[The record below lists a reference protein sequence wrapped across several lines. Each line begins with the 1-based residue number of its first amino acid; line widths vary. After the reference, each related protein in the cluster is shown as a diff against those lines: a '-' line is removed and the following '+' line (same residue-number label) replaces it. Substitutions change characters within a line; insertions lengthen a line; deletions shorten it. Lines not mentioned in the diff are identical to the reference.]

1 MQKPEIDRSTWI
13 RLAMFAGT
21 LLLLLIF
28 MPRPD
33 RLRLN
38 YDLNRPWENSQLL
51 APFDFPV
58 YRDSLEKKAMVDS
71 INAHFIPVFTLDQ
84 TPLTRITAA
93 VNSAA
98 DLSATERRA
107 VLTVL
112 ERIYRSGVVESDI
125 AGRIVSGS
133 LSDIYISRPD
143 GTTSLVS
150 AKSMKSSRRA
160 YEFFDSV
167 FSSATPTL
175 MQHLRHLGLG
185 AMMLPNYIQDRD
197 ASSRRLT
204 ELLQPIEA
212 GLGVIQKG
220 EKIIDRGE
228 IVTPEVMRILHSYER
243 AMEEQR
249 DRTSSTSDFNI
260 GLGQFLY
267 VAGLLTLLY
276 IFLLIYRPA
285 VFQSWRK
292 VLCILSLM
300 AAFVIFAV
308 ILSDTFA
315 SGLYVVPFAIMPI
328 LLVVFFDTAVAL
340 FVFLLEALLCATLAS
355 FPLEFIFLQTS
366 AGVTAAFSMREL
378 SRRSQLLRTAM
389 FIFLAYVV
397 SYAAVEL
404 MQVAS
409 LSSFS
414 WRLVGA
420 FAINMVLISFA
431 YILIFICE
439 KIFGFTSVVTL
450 VELADINNPVLREL
464 SEECPG
470 TFQHSMAVSNLAAD
484 AARRIGANVQLVRA
498 GALYHDIGK
507 TRNPAFFTENQH
519 GVNPHSTLD
528 PRQSAGII
536 IRHVT
541 DGIKIAEKYKLPQ
554 VIKDMI
560 LQHHGK
566 STARYFLTTCQNQH
580 PGEEIDPAP
589 FTYPGPNPRSAEA
602 SLLMMADVVEAAS
615 RSLPDHSPEAI
626 SALVNR
632 LIDGQVEAGLHKDSP
647 LSFRDVS
654 IIKQA
659 FIDRLRTMY
668 HVRIAYPDR
677 KKS

>member
-1 MQKPEIDRSTWI
+1 MQKPDINRSTWI
-13 RLAMFAGT
+13 TLAMFAGT
-21 LLLLLIF
+21 LLVLVLF

-38 YDLNRPWENSQLL
+38 YDLNRPWENNQLL

-58 YRDSLEKKAMVDS
+58 YRDSLEKKTMIDS
-71 INAHFIPVFTLDQ
+71 INAHFVPVFSIDQ
-84 TPLTRITAA
+84 TPLTRITASLNA
-93 VNSAA
+93 S
-98 DLSATERRA
+98 DRFSPTERRA
-107 VLTVL
+107 VIAAL
-112 ERIYRSGVVESDI
+112 ERLYRSGIVESDI
-125 AGRIVSGS
+125 ANRIVNGQ
-133 LSDIYISRPD
+133 LSDIFLTRSD
-143 GTTSLVS
+143 GSTTLIP
-150 AKSMKSSRRA
+150 AKSMRSSRRA
-160 YEFFDSV
+160 YEYFDSV
-167 FSSATPTL
+167 FSIASPAL
-175 MQHLRHLGLG
+175 MQNLRDIGLG
-185 AMMLPNYIQDRD
+185 SMLLPNYIQDRD

-228 IVTPEVMRILHSYER
+228 IVTPDVMRILHSYER

-249 DRTSSTSDFNI
+249 QRNSSTSDFNI
-260 GLGQFLY
+260 GLGQLLY
-267 VAGLLTLLY
+267 VAGLLALLY
-276 IFLLIYRPA
+276 IFLNLYRPA
-285 VFQSWRK
+285 ILQSWRK
-292 VLCILSLM
+292 TLCILSLM
-300 AAFVIFAV
+300 AAFVVFAV
-308 ILSDTFA
+308 ILTNTFA

-328 LLVVFFDTAVAL
+328 LLVVFFDTGVAL
-340 FVFLLEALLCATLAS
+340 FVLMLQVLLCATLAS
-355 FPLEFIFLQTS
+355 FPLEFIFLQVS

-378 SRRSQLLRTAM
+378 SRRSQLLRTAL

-414 WRLVGA
+414 WRLIGA

-439 KIFGFTSVVTL
+439 KVFGFTSVVTL

-528 PRQSAGII
+528 PLQSAKII

-560 LQHHGK
+560 LQHHGR
-566 STARYFLTTCQNQH
+566 STAKYFLTTCQNQH

-677 KKS
+677 KKP